1 MNGIDKIIAR
11 LEADAKAEID
21 ALNAETAAQCEAIS
35 AEFSAKAQAEYE
47 ARMEA
52 GKTAC
57 AAQAE
62 RLAGAADMEARKSL
76 LTYKQMLVSNA
87 FKEAE
92 KKLAG
97 LPKPDYIAFLASLAV
112 KGTVYGTEE
121 LLFNA
126 RDVAEVGRE
135 VAKAAN
141 AALGEKGHLTVSEET
156 REIPGG
162 VIIKQGDIETNCAID
177 MLVQLQRSELASQ
190 GAEVLFA

>member
-11 LEADAKAEID
+11 LEADSKAEID
-21 ALNAETAAQCEAIS
+21 ALNAEAAAQCEAIR
-35 AEFSAKAQAEYE
+35 AEYSAKAQAEYD

-52 GKTAC
+52 GKAEC
-57 AAQAE
+57 AAQGE
-62 RLAGAADMEARKSL
+62 RLAGAADMEARKSF

-92 KKLAG
+92 KKLAE
-97 LPKPDYIAFLASLAV
+97 LPKPEYIAFLASLAA

-121 LLFNA
+121 LIFNA
-126 RDVAEVGRE
+126 RDAKEVGRE

-190 GAEVLFA
+190 VAEVLFA